1 MTKPRVM
8 KSVSAVINGISI
20 IGFSVSKFNV
30 KPKKPLSNDSKIII
44 WNRKMGKVFALI
56 AFTMRLRVV

>member
-1 MTKPRVM
+1 MSVRKIGTFFINKIKPSVM

-20 IGFSVSKFNV
+20 IGFSVSKFSV

-44 WNRKMGKVFALI
+44 
-56 AFTMRLRVV
+56 